1 MKSTLETLSLLL
13 IGVTVAA
20 TMYVAADVL
29 VPLTLAGLLSFALA
43 GPVGAIERVGFPR
56 SGAVV
61 AVVVLAFAAIFGL
74 GQMLASKVADLSDDL
89 PGYEAAIQEKIEGL
103 RGEPDRSAVPLD
115 RAQRVLKAPLE
126 RAQRALRDFGREIS
140 VEGRKAEETAQEG
153 GPFPNDRRLLSG
165 LGHGLFEAPMQAF
178 VGVIGPALE
187 PLVRASLAFVFVVFI
202 LIQREDLR
210 DRLVR
215 LAGAEDIPHTTAA
228 LDEAGRRLSR
238 LFFTESVINSCYG
251 SAVFLGLWAIGVPGA
266 VVWGILSGILR
277 FVPFVG
283 PVISAIFPLAL
294 SVAVGPGWSA
304 LFWTAALYG
313 GLEAVIGQ
321 VVEPRFFGRATGL
334 SPVAY
339 VVAATFW
346 GYTWGSI
353 GLVLSTPLTM
363 ILVVLGRHFD
373 TLRVFDILLGDTPAL
388 SDAEALYQRLL
399 SRNAPAAIGAIRR
412 YARGSSLSAYCD
424 EVVRP
429 ALSLARRD
437 MERGR
442 LRGAELAAF
451 VATFEKLF
459 TDVGQSRWQA
469 RRAASRAKSGRTD
482 ALPVVGANERDALR
496 SSSATFLAIGARDA
510 LDDAASFAIAA
521 LVGSHGLRT
530 RTLPARV
537 LAGQNG
543 ADLAGAALVCLSITG
558 ARTDAEVIETAGRL
572 RAAAPRA
579 KLMIG
584 AWCALDDAS
593 VQTLANAA
601 NADAAFRSFAEGAT
615 AALDEAIGE
624 GARWTAPA
632 AADA

>member
-153 GPFPNDRRLLSG
+153 GTFPERS
-165 LGHGLFEAPMQAF
+165 P
-178 VGVIGPALE
+178 PALRSRPRTVRGADAGVRRGHRTCVE

-277 FVPFVG
+277 FVPSWV
-283 PVISAIFPLAL
+283 P
-294 SVAVGPGWSA
+294 
-304 LFWTAALYG
+304 
-313 GLEAVIGQ
+313 
-321 VVEPRFFGRATGL
+321 
-334 SPVAY
+334 
-339 VVAATFW
+339 
-346 GYTWGSI
+346 
-353 GLVLSTPLTM
+353 
-363 ILVVLGRHFD
+363 
-373 TLRVFDILLGDTPAL
+373 
-388 SDAEALYQRLL
+388 
-399 SRNAPAAIGAIRR
+399 
-412 YARGSSLSAYCD
+412 LSARSFRWRCRWRSGPAG
-424 EVVRP
+424 RP
-429 ALSLARRD
+429 L
-437 MERGR
+437 
-442 LRGAELAAF
+442 
-451 VATFEKLF
+451 
-459 TDVGQSRWQA
+459 
-469 RRAASRAKSGRTD
+469 SGRR
-482 ALPVVGANERDALR
+482 P
-496 SSSATFLAIGARDA
+496 
-510 LDDAASFAIAA
+510 
-521 LVGSHGLRT
+521 
-530 RTLPARV
+530 
-537 LAGQNG
+537 
-543 ADLAGAALVCLSITG
+543 C
-558 ARTDAEVIETAGRL
+558 TAGSR
-572 RAAAPRA
+572 P
-579 KLMIG
+579 
-584 AWCALDDAS
+584 
-593 VQTLANAA
+593 
-601 NADAAFRSFAEGAT
+601 
-615 AALDEAIGE
+615 
-624 GARWTAPA
+624 
-632 AADA
+632 